1 MARIQD
7 IKPRRVHLGMVDH
20 KRVTIYLAPKYD
32 SGMRGGHLS
41 QLGFI
46 GYMHE
51 LCNFS
56 DGERT
61 LAEIQRAM
69 GHELTPLPIE
79 TLYELVSDLEELGY
93 LTVVK

>member
-1 MARIQD
+1 MGPIQD
-7 IKPRRVHLGMVDH
+7 IKPKLIQLGMVDH

-32 SGMRGGHLS
+32 SEIEGGHLS

-56 DGERT
+56 NGERT

-69 GHELTPLPIE
+69 GHELTPLSIE

-93 LTVVK
+93 LTTVK

>member
-1 MARIQD
+1 MPNIRE
-7 IKPRRVHLGMVDH
+7 IKPKLIQLGMVDH

-32 SGMRGGHLS
+32 SGLKGGHLS

-56 DGERT
+56 NGERT

-69 GHELTPLPIE
+69 GHELAPLSLE